1 MQGRIA
7 IFENPNKN
15 FLEYLDSLHNDILKN
30 VPIEQAKIGFDKKA
44 RKNDKHRVTQ
54 LRWLNENTSALYKNA
69 HDMLNRYIDQ
79 ANMDWFGFDI
89 SGICRY
95 IQHTEYNKG
104 SFYNWHQDSF
114 LGETKQ
120 GMYER
125 KLSFTVQLSN
135 SDAYSGGDLEFTDID
150 STPELRER
158 LRQKGTVVVFPS
170 FLQHRVTE
178 ITEGQR
184 HALVGWREGQ
194 QWK

>member
-7 IFENPNKN
+7 IFENPHKN

-178 ITEGQR
+178 LSLI
-184 HALVGWREGQ
+184 HI
-194 QWK
+194 